1 MNNKYIN
8 KNIIKGEAILL
19 AAAILWGSCFLFQKK
34 GMDYIGPFTLGTFRF
49 LLGGLLL
56 LPVIYSLSYINKKR
70 ECKLNYKKNSL
81 IKSGIY
87 CGVVMFLAATFQ
99 QIGLIYTTSGK
110 TGFITSMEIIV
121 VAIITIFI
129 TRKIYLN
136 VIMGIIAAI
145 IGMYLLCI
153 TNGVSLGMGD
163 SIVLL
168 GSIFFGV
175 QILLIDRYSKVY
187 DVIKLSFIQ
196 FIVAGLLSA
205 VCMIIFENVDIGNI
219 IKALGSILYTA
230 VIEVAV
236 CYTLQVI
243 GQKYVSPI
251 IAAITLTLESV
262 FAVIFGVIILH
273 ESISLREV
281 YGCISILL
289 SVVIVQIPSKI
300 NLSFKLLQSK
310 KHIV

>member
-70 ECKLNYKKNSL
+70 ECKLNYKKSSL

-243 GQKYVSPI
+243 GQKYVPPI

-300 NLSFKLLQSK
+300 NLSFKLLQK
-310 KHIV
+310 

>member
-1 MNNKYIN
+1 MDNKYIN
-8 KNIIKGEAILL
+8 KSIIKGEAILL
-19 AAAILWGSCFLFQKK
+19 VASILWGSCFLFQKK

-70 ECKLNYKKNSL
+70 ECKLDYKKNSL

-205 VCMIIFENVDIGNI
+205 VCMIIFENVDICSI

-243 GQKYVSPI
+243 GQKYVPPI

-262 FAVIFGVIILH
+262 FAVIFGVIILQ
-273 ESISLREV
+273 ESISLREI
-281 YGCISILL
+281 YGCIFILL

-300 NLSFKLLQSK
+300 NLSFKLLQK
-310 KHIV
+310 